1 MTDDQYSYPI
11 LFNEKQTIAHQSVLN
26 VVVVYNVFYIISPIG
41 NELFEISFD
50 NESTI
55 SFK

>member
-11 LFNEKQTIAHQSVLN
+11 LFDEKQTIAHQSVLN